1 MLINRN
7 YTWLWAGKAV
17 SLTGDLLFDTTV
29 ALWIATELLAGSPHA
44 PLATGAVLAAVSLSV
59 LLVGPIAG
67 VLVDRWADK
76 HRILLR
82 ADLIRAALA
91 GTLALLVGL
100 PLATPVL
107 LAAIGVVVVASTA
120 TAQFF
125 NAARFVMITDVV
137 PAPHRGRAAGYSQAT
152 AVLAGL
158 IGPPLAGPMLF
169 GFGPQWALA
178 ANAASFVI
186 SWLAVRAVRVPAR
199 VAEPKPAPRPAGTRT
214 GTDFWAGLRLVG
226 GQPVL
231 RALLVAQVVG
241 VLGAGAVGA
250 LDVYF
255 LAQNLQAD
263 PRTWFGV
270 LGAVLAAG
278 AFTGGLLGGRLA
290 DRFGAARVYAVAM
303 LVNGCLLLG
312 YSRMTAVWP
321 ALLVAFAETCTVGI
335 LATSAM
341 PVFQR
346 LVPREYQGRIA
357 SVMTLSFHLPALI
370 AKLLAGTLVS
380 GPLLGLDTTVLGLR
394 LRPIDTVLGGAA
406 VLILAA
412 AAYARR
418 ALLPTAPG
426 SGGARTG

>member
-67 VLVDRWADK
+67 VLVDRRADK
-76 HRILLR
+76 RRILLR

-91 GTLALLVGL
+91 GALALLVGL

-107 LAAIGVVVVASTA
+107 LAAIGVVVLASTA

-125 NAARFVMITDVV
+125 NAARFVVITDIV
-137 PAPHRGRAAGYSQAT
+137 PAPQRGRAAGYSQAT

-169 GFGPQWALA
+169 GLGPQWALA
-178 ANAASFVI
+178 ANAASFML
-186 SWLAVRAVRVPAR
+186 SWLAVRAVRVPA
-199 VAEPKPAPRPAGTRT
+199 PRQAGTGTRADFRT
-214 GTDFWAGLRLVG
+214 GLRLISG
-226 GQPVL
+226 HPVL
-231 RALLVAQVVG
+231 RAMLTSQVVG

-255 LAQNLQAD
+255 LADNLRAD
-263 PRTWFGV
+263 PRAWFGV

-290 DRFGAARVYAVAM
+290 DRFGPARVYAAAM
-303 LVNGCLLLG
+303 LANGCLLLG
-312 YSRMTAVWP
+312 YSRMTAIGP
-321 ALLVAFAETCTVGI
+321 ALVVAFAETCTVGI

-346 LVPREYQGRIA
+346 LVPREYQGRFA
-357 SVMTLSFHLPALI
+357 SVMTLSFHLPGLT
-370 AKLLAGTLVS
+370 AKLLAGALVS

-406 VLILAA
+406 LLILAA
-412 AAYARR
+412 AVYARR
-418 ALLPTAPG
+418 ALRPTAPG